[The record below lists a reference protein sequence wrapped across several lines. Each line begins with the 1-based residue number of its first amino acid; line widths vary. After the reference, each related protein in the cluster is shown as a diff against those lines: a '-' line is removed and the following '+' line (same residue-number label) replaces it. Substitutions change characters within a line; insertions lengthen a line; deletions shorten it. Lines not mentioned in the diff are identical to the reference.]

1 VIDGVLRLAFT
12 TAAGAADREK
22 GDTIHRAEKES
33 CMPSRPTVIAF
44 DVIETLFPIEPLGER
59 FEAIG
64 LPAQALRLFFAQM
77 LRDAFALEATARYKP
92 FRELATASLEV
103 TLASQRVAPDPAK
116 IAQVLGGFGDLPA
129 HPDVRPAFE
138 RARAGGARIMTLTNG
153 GADNTRKLLAA
164 AGLQDF
170 VEKVVSI
177 DEVRRWKPNREVYLH
192 AARAAGVEPARLGL
206 VAAHAWDTHGAKE
219 AGLVT
224 GWVRRGDR
232 EYHSAMSPP
241 DARGETL
248 TEAVDGLLALPA
260 PR

>member
-1 VIDGVLRLAFT
+1 MA
-12 TAAGAADREK
+12 
-22 GDTIHRAEKES
+22 HR
-33 CMPSRPTVIAF
+33 PHVIAF

-77 LRDAFALEATARYKP
+77 LRDAFALEATARYEP

-103 TLASQRVAPDPAK
+103 TLASHGVPSDKAK
-116 IAQVLGGFGDLPA
+116 IAQALGGFSELVA

-138 RARAGGARIMTLTNG
+138 RVRAAGVRIVMLTNG
-153 GADNTRKLLAA
+153 GADNTKKLLAA
-164 AGLQDF
+164 AGLQAF

-192 AARAAGVEPARLGL
+192 AARVAGVEPSRLGM

-224 GWVRRGDR
+224 AWVRRGDR
-232 EYHSAMSPP
+232 EYHAAMSPP
-241 DARGETL
+241 DARGDTL
-248 TEAVDGLLALPA
+248 TEAVEGLLALP